1 MATKSITKSIDINDE
16 QAALE
21 LVEALEEAERLSKL
35 TRPNKCDMIHI
46 ELIVRLEVVTPPYG
60 ERRNLRLLGPLRMVN
75 WGRHLPPFF

>member
-35 TRPNKCDMIHI
+35 TRQNKYDMIHI
-46 ELIVRLEVVTPPYG
+46 ELIVRLEVVTP
-60 ERRNLRLLGPLRMVN
+60 R
-75 WGRHLPPFF
+75 